1 MRTRL
6 LLVLVGV
13 VAFVLA
19 IHDIPLAGH
28 LRRVEHD
35 RLATKLERDG
45 FILSGRLTEAL
56 EAGRAGD
63 DSALLALIGRYA
75 AEEDVR
81 VTVVDAGGVAV
92 LGSDPTVVG
101 ADAGAWPEVAEVL
114 RVAEPQTG
122 ERFSAELGADVFYVV
137 VPVLSGDSRLGAVQ
151 IAAPAAAVSDRVN
164 RQLTGL
170 ALVALISLA
179 IAVAL
184 AVLFSGS
191 VARPLR
197 RLRVATDQIA
207 DGDLAARANADD
219 GPPELRALAGSFNTM
234 AAQMERLV
242 ESQRGFAGTAS
253 HQLRTPLTAL
263 RLRIEQIG
271 DRVGDDSP
279 ARAAVDEALAETD
292 RLHRLIE
299 GLLALTRAEHA
310 TTEPAE
316 IALTEIVTERVA
328 AWEPLAAE
336 HGVGLVLDAPAAV
349 TVQAVPGAAEQVLDN
364 LIDNAL
370 EVAPPGSRLTV
381 RVDAL
386 PGTVE
391 VHVID
396 AGPGL
401 SDADRERAFDRFWR
415 GADAHP
421 GGSGLGL
428 AIARQLLVA
437 GGGDAELRP
446 APGGGIDAVARFR
459 VTSGVRPPM

>member
-6 LLVLVGV
+6 LLVLVGL

-45 FILSGRLTEAL
+45 FILAGRLTEAL
-56 EAGRAGD
+56 EAGPAGND
-63 DSALLALIGRYA
+63 AELAALIGRYA
-75 AEEDVR
+75 ATEDVS
-81 VTVVDAGGVAV
+81 VTVVDASGVAV
-92 LGSDPTVVG
+92 LGSDPSVLGT
-101 ADAGAWPEVAEVL
+101 DARDWPEVEHVL
-114 RVAEPQTG
+114 RLAEPQTG
-122 ERFSAELGADVFYVV
+122 QRYSEQLGAELFYVV

-151 IAAPAAAVSDRVN
+151 ITAPAQAVSDRVS
-164 RQLTGL
+164 RQVTGL
-170 ALVALISLA
+170 AFVALVSLA
-179 IAVAL
+179 IAVAV

-207 DGDLAARANADD
+207 DGDLGARANAAE

-242 ESQRGFAGTAS
+242 DSQRGFAGTAS

-271 DRVGDDSP
+271 ASVGDDSP

-310 TTEPAE
+310 TTVPVDV
-316 IALTEIVTERVA
+316 ALTEIVAERVA
-328 AWEPLAAE
+328 GWEPLAAE
-336 HGVGLVLDAPAAV
+336 RGVHLAFVAPHAV
-349 TVQAVPGAAEQVLDN
+349 TAQAIPGAAEQVLDN

-370 EVAPPGSRLTV
+370 EVSPPGTRLTV
-381 RVDAL
+381 RVDTG
-386 PGTVE
+386 PGWVE

-401 SDADRERAFDRFWR
+401 SDTDRERAFDRFWR
-415 GADAHP
+415 GAEAPP

-437 GGGDAELRP
+437 GGGDAELRA

-459 VTSGVRPPM
+459 AT